1 MMKDGFPVHIISDIV
16 SHPNFKNVLPNAYQV
31 DGMIFGVAAA
41 PEIPMPEQWMPW
53 LIQSSDSK
61 LVDKDVDK
69 LADTLMNGLRAH
81 LDLMRQSK
89 SPLSSELT
97 EAIEVKGVMRPSKE
111 LEGWLNGLLQVHK
124 QLEPVWQNAWNHL
137 DKRSTEDT
145 SDNKDKLA
153 EDKIAEPAEARLS
166 RCLKLFSTLA
176 NIELALSY
184 RNETQVAQLESN
196 IHMLVKQLPSVLA
209 DYTKLSGELAQ
220 ALPNQFETFNKVT

>member
-31 DGMIFGVAAA
+31 DGMIFAVAAA

-111 LEGWLNGLLQVHK
+111 LESWLNGLLQVHK

-145 SDNKDKLA
+145 SDDKDKL
-153 EDKIAEPAEARLS
+153 AEPAEARLS

>member
-1 MMKDGFPVHIISDIV
+1 
-16 SHPNFKNVLPNAYQV
+16 
-31 DGMIFGVAAA
+31 
-41 PEIPMPEQWMPW
+41 MPW

-111 LEGWLNGLLQVHK
+111 LESWLNGLLQVHK

-137 DKRSTEDT
+137 DKRSAQNT
-145 SDNKDKLA
+145 SDDKNKLEEDKL
-153 EDKIAEPAEARLS
+153 AEPAEARLS